1 MAFFDFLSQPVGGYA
16 QGPMPSGAAGVPQ
29 SDVTWQQ
36 LLGAATSQGAASR
49 QGQAFTPLAPVGMP
63 GQDFVQAPLQGPPL
77 QNKSKTSGESDMK
90 DIMEILE
97 VAGFLFGA

>member
-36 LLGAATSQGAASR
+36 LLGAATSQGGGSTA
-49 QGQAFTPLAPVGMP
+49 G
-63 GQDFVQAPLQGPPL
+63 
-77 QNKSKTSGESDMK
+77 
-90 DIMEILE
+90 
-97 VAGFLFGA
+97 AGFYTVGTCWDARAGLCASTVARPTIAEQVKDLWRV